1 MEHLQ
6 QEFMDMLQRCEGIVV
21 KVCLMFSDRS
31 CTGVADLY
39 QEIVYNIWKNYGM
52 YRHDSSETTWVYR
65 ISLNVAMQ
73 QERRHRAMPSFI
85 SIDDNLCNTLADK
98 CNDPMIERLY
108 ELIDRLQPDEKK
120 LIFLYLNNEPINKIA
135 KIVQRPPSTVKK
147 HLAKIK
153 QKLKQFNDNEQ

>member
-31 CTGVADLY
+31 RTGVGDLY
-39 QEIVYNIWKNYGM
+39 QDIVYNIWKNYGI
-52 YRHDSSETTWVYR
+52 YRHDCSETTWVYR
-65 ISLNVAMQ
+65 ISLNVALQ
-73 QERRHRAMPSFI
+73 HARRRRAAPSFI

-108 ELIDRLQPDEKK
+108 ELIDRLQPYEKK
-120 LIFLYLNNEPINKIA
+120 LVFNNEPINNIA
-135 KIVQRPPSTVKK
+135 RIIQRPPSTVKK